1 MEKNKQKKL
10 SGMEKKWLNIMNLV
24 KNDFIINKDGAS
36 LKKQEEILSDLTKEK
51 PYEINALWEILV
63 MIIWFTR
70 LKIKIFRKIL
80 VII

>member
-1 MEKNKQKKL
+1 MIKYNKL
-10 SGMEKKWLNIMNLV
+10 S
-24 KNDFIINKDGAS
+24 KNDFIINKDGVS
-36 LKKQEEILSDLTKEK
+36 FKKQEEILSDLTKEK